1 MFCHTAGIDRKFYK
15 GLIMV
20 QLLTK
25 AIRYSA
31 NITGVV
37 AAICLFLNV
46 SYEYVFYIPLDL
58 SFNEMPTTLSDYIRG
73 TINWMPTAAI
83 LYLIGTFLGIQIN
96 SASLKNKDGKT
107 IVDGN
112 VILTAIIKI
121 IYGSSF
127 SIFVMHFIFGEMLVP
142 EGAFRSSMFF
152 ILLGL
157 AFDII
162 KNFQSVTPQYKKL
175 MITISTIFMIILS
188 RGYNEGV
195 NARDG
200 KFIEYSNIFLKPNN
214 QMFEA
219 SIVRFYDKF
228 LLIRYKDSGQ
238 VAFLP
243 VADLAKVVRKK
254 KDNTR
259 WNGMFGDWFSRKLCK

>member
-1 MFCHTAGIDRKFYK
+1 
-15 GLIMV
+15 MV
-20 QLLTK
+20 QSLTK

-46 SYEYVFYIPLDL
+46 SYEYVFYIPLNL

-83 LYLIGTFLGIQIN
+83 LYLIGTFLGAQIN
-96 SASLKNKDGKT
+96 STSLKNKTGKT

-112 VILTAIIKI
+112 VILNSITKI

-127 SIFVMHFIFGEMLVP
+127 LIFVIHFIFGEMLIT
-142 EGAFRSSMFF
+142 EGALRTSMFF

-157 AFDII
+157 VFDII

-175 MITISTIFMIILS
+175 MITISTIFMIVVY
-188 RGYNEGV
+188 RGYSEGV

-214 QMFEA
+214 EKLEA

-228 LLIRYKDSGQ
+228 LLIRYKDSGLI
-238 VAFLP
+238 AFLP
-243 VADLAKVVRKK
+243 VTDLAKVVRKK
-254 KDNTR
+254 KDITG
-259 WNGMFGDWFSRKLCK
+259 WNGMFGDLFSRKLCR